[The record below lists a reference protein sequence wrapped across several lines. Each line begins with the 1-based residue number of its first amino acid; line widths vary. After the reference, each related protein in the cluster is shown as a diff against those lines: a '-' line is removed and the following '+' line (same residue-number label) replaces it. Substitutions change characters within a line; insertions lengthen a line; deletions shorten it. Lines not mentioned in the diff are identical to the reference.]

1 MKKWSILLLICCL
14 LAGCTAAPAAR
25 EPAESTPPPAAEPA
39 LEEPCVCTIEMM
51 DWEDSAVDG
60 DGASL
65 ATCRV
70 HMPVLT
76 ARRADGTAIEAAGTE
91 AEARAL
97 AAAETFNA
105 QFAVWTLD
113 EEFQELA
120 DLAREERAW
129 RQESGIDWG
138 PAFFT
143 ELTSETY
150 QTDRLV
156 SVAGDYYS
164 YTGGAHPNTVLM
176 AWNFDL
182 ETGAFFVPEQLAGD
196 GEAFSKA
203 VSEEIVRQIGE
214 TAAEYDLTAA
224 EMFWENYEEISAGWS
239 SYAVSFDETGM
250 TVGFSPY
257 ELAAYAA
264 GPQVFHLSYDL
275 LAPHLGDYGRAVL
288 GLE

>member
-39 LEEPCVCTIEMM
+39 PEEPCVCTVEMM

-60 DGASL
+60 DGTSL

-76 ARRADGTAIEAAGTE
+76 ARRADGTAIETAETE

-105 QFAVWTLD
+105 QFAAWTLD

-143 ELTSETY
+143 EMTSETY

-156 SVAGDYYS
+156 SVTGDYYS

-224 EMFWENYEEISAGWS
+224 EMFWENYEEIATGWS

-275 LAPHLGDYGRAVL
+275 LAPHLSDYGRAVL

>member
-1 MKKWSILLLICCL
+1 MDKRTFSV
-14 LAGCTAAPAAR
+14 GTAAAFLTVPLFLL
-25 EPAESTPPPAAEPA
+25 PAETIPRFGEWLRELSLSGAAGNIRAWAIVLALSALPA
-39 LEEPCVCTIEMM
+39 LGLLWRPRCQW
-51 DWEDSAVDG
+51 DW
-60 DGASL
+60 L
-65 ATCRV
+65 L
-70 HMPVLT
+70 P
-76 ARRADGTAIEAAGTE
+76 
-91 AEARAL
+91 L

-105 QFAVWTLD
+105 QFAAWTLD

-129 RQESGIDWG
+129 RQESDIDWG

-143 ELTSETY
+143 EMTSETY

-224 EMFWENYEEISAGWS
+224 EMFWENYEEIAAGWS

>member
-25 EPAESTPPPAAEPA
+25 EPAESTPPPAVEPA
-39 LEEPCVCTIEMM
+39 LEEPCVCTVEMM

-76 ARRADGTAIEAAGTE
+76 ARRADGTAIETAGTE

-105 QFAVWTLD
+105 QFAAWTLD

-138 PAFFT
+138 HAFFT
-143 ELTSETY
+143 EMTGETY

-156 SVAGDYYS
+156 SVAGEYYS

-182 ETGAFFVPEQLAGD
+182 KTGAFFVPEQLAGD
-196 GEAFSKA
+196 GEAFSQA
-203 VSEEIVRQIGE
+203 VSAEIVRQIGE

-224 EMFWENYEEISAGWS
+224 EMFWENYEEIAAGWS

-264 GPQVFHLSYDL
+264 GSQVFRLPYDL

>member
-14 LAGCTAAPAAR
+14 LTGCTAAPAAW

-39 LEEPCVCTIEMM
+39 PEEPCVCTVEMM

-60 DGASL
+60 DGTSL

-76 ARRADGTAIEAAGTE
+76 ARRADGTAIETAGTE

-105 QFAVWTLD
+105 QFAAWTLD

-143 ELTSETY
+143 EMTSETY

>member
-14 LAGCTAAPAAR
+14 LTGCTAAPAAR

-39 LEEPCVCTIEMM
+39 LEEPCVCTVEMM

-143 ELTSETY
+143 EMTSETY

-224 EMFWENYEEISAGWS
+224 EMFWENYEEIAAGWS

-275 LAPHLGDYGRAVL
+275 LAPHLSDYGRAVL

>member
-25 EPAESTPPPAAEPA
+25 EPAESTPPPAVEPA
-39 LEEPCVCTIEMM
+39 PEEPCVCTVEMM

-76 ARRADGTAIEAAGTE
+76 ARRADGTAIETAGTE

-105 QFAVWTLD
+105 QFAAWTLD

-143 ELTSETY
+143 EMTSETY

-224 EMFWENYEEISAGWS
+224 EMFWENYEEIAAGWS

>member
-14 LAGCTAAPAAR
+14 LAGCTAAPAAW

-39 LEEPCVCTIEMM
+39 PEEPCVCTVEMM

-60 DGASL
+60 DGTSL

-76 ARRADGTAIEAAGTE
+76 ARRANGTAIETAGTE

-105 QFAVWTLD
+105 QFAAWTLD

-129 RQESGIDWG
+129 RQESDIDWG

-143 ELTSETY
+143 EMTSETY

-224 EMFWENYEEISAGWS
+224 EMFWENYEEIAAGWS

>member
-25 EPAESTPPPAAEPA
+25 EPAESTPPPAVEPA
-39 LEEPCVCTIEMM
+39 LEEPCVCTVEMM

-76 ARRADGTAIEAAGTE
+76 ARRADGTAIETAGTE

-105 QFAVWTLD
+105 QFAAWTLD

-143 ELTSETY
+143 EMTSETY

-224 EMFWENYEEISAGWS
+224 EMFWENYEEIAAGWS

>member
-25 EPAESTPPPAAEPA
+25 EPAESTPPPAAAPA
-39 LEEPCVCTIEMM
+39 PEEPCVCTVEMM

-60 DGASL
+60 DGTSL

-76 ARRADGTAIEAAGTE
+76 ARRADGTAIETAETE

-105 QFAVWTLD
+105 QFAAWTLD

-143 ELTSETY
+143 EMTSETY

-156 SVAGDYYS
+156 SVTGDYYS

-224 EMFWENYEEISAGWS
+224 EMFWENYEEIATGWS

-275 LAPHLGDYGRAVL
+275 LAPHLSDYGRAVL

>member
-39 LEEPCVCTIEMM
+39 LEEPCVCTVEMM

-60 DGASL
+60 DGTSL

-76 ARRADGTAIEAAGTE
+76 ARRADGTAIETAETE

-105 QFAVWTLD
+105 QFAAWTLD

-143 ELTSETY
+143 EMTSETY

-156 SVAGDYYS
+156 SVTGDYYS

-224 EMFWENYEEISAGWS
+224 EMFWENYAEIAAGWS

-275 LAPHLGDYGRAVL
+275 LAPHLSDYGRAVL

>member
-1 MKKWSILLLICCL
+1 MKKCCVLLMALCL

-39 LEEPCVCTIEMM
+39 PEEPCVCTVEMM

-60 DGASL
+60 DGTSL

-76 ARRADGTAIEAAGTE
+76 ARRADGTAIETAETE

-105 QFAVWTLD
+105 QFAAWTLD

-143 ELTSETY
+143 EMTSETY

-156 SVAGDYYS
+156 SVTGDYYS

-224 EMFWENYEEISAGWS
+224 EMFWENYEEIATGWS

-257 ELAAYAA
+257 DLAAYAA

-275 LAPHLGDYGRAVL
+275 LAPHLSDYGRAVL

>member
-39 LEEPCVCTIEMM
+39 LEEPCVCTVEMM

-76 ARRADGTAIEAAGTE
+76 ARRADGTAIETAGTE

-105 QFAVWTLD
+105 QFAAWTLD

-143 ELTSETY
+143 EMTSETY

-224 EMFWENYEEISAGWS
+224 EMFWENYEEIAAGWS

-275 LAPHLGDYGRAVL
+275 LAPHLSDYGRAVL

>member
-25 EPAESTPPPAAEPA
+25 EPAESTPPPVVEPA
-39 LEEPCVCTIEMM
+39 LEEPCVCTVEMM

-60 DGASL
+60 DGTSL

-76 ARRADGTAIEAAGTE
+76 ARRANGTAIETAGTE

-105 QFAVWTLD
+105 QFAAWTLD

-143 ELTSETY
+143 EMTSETY

-224 EMFWENYEEISAGWS
+224 EMFWENYEEIAAGWS

>member
-25 EPAESTPPPAAEPA
+25 EPAESTPPPAVEPA
-39 LEEPCVCTIEMM
+39 LEEPCVCTVEIM

-76 ARRADGTAIEAAGTE
+76 ARRADGTAIETAGTE

-105 QFAVWTLD
+105 QLAAWTLD

-143 ELTSETY
+143 EMTSETY

-203 VSEEIVRQIGE
+203 VSEGIVRQIGE

-224 EMFWENYEEISAGWS
+224 EMFWENYEEVAAGWS

>member
-25 EPAESTPPPAAEPA
+25 EPAESTPPPAVEPA
-39 LEEPCVCTIEMM
+39 LEEPCVCTVEMM

-76 ARRADGTAIEAAGTE
+76 ARRADGTAIETAGTE

-105 QFAVWTLD
+105 QFAAWTLD

-143 ELTSETY
+143 EMTSETY

-224 EMFWENYEEISAGWS
+224 EMFWENYEEIAAGWS

-275 LAPHLGDYGRAVL
+275 LAPHLSDYGRAVL

>member
-25 EPAESTPPPAAEPA
+25 EPAESTPPPAVEPA
-39 LEEPCVCTIEMM
+39 PEEPCVCTIEMM

-224 EMFWENYEEISAGWS
+224 EMFWENYEEIAAGWS

-275 LAPHLGDYGRAVL
+275 LAPHLSDYGRAVL

>member
-1 MKKWSILLLICCL
+1 M
-14 LAGCTAAPAAR
+14 
-25 EPAESTPPPAAEPA
+25 
-39 LEEPCVCTIEMM
+39 
-51 DWEDSAVDG
+51 
-60 DGASL
+60 
-65 ATCRV
+65 
-70 HMPVLT
+70 
-76 ARRADGTAIEAAGTE
+76 
-91 AEARAL
+91 
-97 AAAETFNA
+97 
-105 QFAVWTLD
+105 
-113 EEFQELA
+113 
-120 DLAREERAW
+120 AREERVW

-138 PAFFT
+138 HAFFT
-143 ELTSETY
+143 EMTSETY
-150 QTDRLV
+150 RTEQLV
-156 SVAGDYYS
+156 SVAGNYYS

-224 EMFWENYEEISAGWS
+224 EMFWENYEEIAAGWS

-275 LAPHLGDYGRAVL
+275 LAPHLSDYGRAVL

>member
-39 LEEPCVCTIEMM
+39 PEEPCVCTVEMM

-60 DGASL
+60 DGTSL

-76 ARRADGTAIEAAGTE
+76 ARRADGTAIETAETE

-105 QFAVWTLD
+105 QFAAWTLD

-143 ELTSETY
+143 EMTSETY

-156 SVAGDYYS
+156 GVTGDYYS

-224 EMFWENYEEISAGWS
+224 EMFWENYEEIATGWS

-250 TVGFSPY
+250 SVGFSPY

-275 LAPHLGDYGRAVL
+275 LAPHLSDYGRAVL

>member
-39 LEEPCVCTIEMM
+39 PEEPCVCTIEMM

>member
-25 EPAESTPPPAAEPA
+25 EPAESTPSPAAEPA
-39 LEEPCVCTIEMM
+39 PEEACICTVEMM

-60 DGASL
+60 DGTSL

-76 ARRADGTAIEAAGTE
+76 ARRADGTAIETAGTE

-97 AAAETFNA
+97 TAAETFNA
-105 QFAVWTLD
+105 QFAAWTLD

-143 ELTSETY
+143 EMTSETY

-224 EMFWENYEEISAGWS
+224 EMFWGE
-239 SYAVSFDETGM
+239 
-250 TVGFSPY
+250 
-257 ELAAYAA
+257 
-264 GPQVFHLSYDL
+264 
-275 LAPHLGDYGRAVL
+275 
-288 GLE
+288 

>member
-14 LAGCTAAPAAR
+14 LAGCTAAPAAW

-39 LEEPCVCTIEMM
+39 PEEPCVCTVEMM

-60 DGASL
+60 DGTSL

-76 ARRADGTAIEAAGTE
+76 ARRANGTAIETAGTE

-105 QFAVWTLD
+105 QFAAWTLD

-143 ELTSETY
+143 EMTSETY

-224 EMFWENYEEISAGWS
+224 EMFWENYEEIAAGWS

>member
-39 LEEPCVCTIEMM
+39 PEEPCVCTVEMM

-60 DGASL
+60 DGTSL

-76 ARRADGTAIEAAGTE
+76 ARRADGTAIETAETE

-105 QFAVWTLD
+105 QFAAWTLD

-143 ELTSETY
+143 EMTSETY

-156 SVAGDYYS
+156 SVTGDYYS

-224 EMFWENYEEISAGWS
+224 EMFWENYEEIAAGWS

-275 LAPHLGDYGRAVL
+275 LAPHLSDYGRAVL